1 MKSYEDERLFEAKI
15 HISDASK
22 LITSII
28 DVERGKGNEADIK
41 KISFLEMMRDD
52 LMNVS
57 FKMLKYKKCFQTEG
71 DMEADK

>member
-1 MKSYEDERLFEAKI
+1 MKSYEDSLFEAKI

-41 KISFLEMMRDD
+41 KILFLEMMRDD

-71 DMEADK
+71 YKEAET

>member
-1 MKSYEDERLFEAKI
+1 MKLYEDERLFEAKI

-41 KISFLEMMRDD
+41 KISFLEMMRDN
-52 LMNVS
+52 LMNVE
-57 FKMLKYKKCFQTEG
+57 FAMLKYKKCFRT
-71 DMEADK
+71 EADKEAVK

>member
-1 MKSYEDERLFEAKI
+1 MKSYEDSLFEARI

-41 KISFLEMMRDD
+41 KISFLEMIRDD

-57 FKMLKYKKCFQTEG
+57 FKMLKYKKCFRTEG
-71 DMEADK
+71 DKEAGK